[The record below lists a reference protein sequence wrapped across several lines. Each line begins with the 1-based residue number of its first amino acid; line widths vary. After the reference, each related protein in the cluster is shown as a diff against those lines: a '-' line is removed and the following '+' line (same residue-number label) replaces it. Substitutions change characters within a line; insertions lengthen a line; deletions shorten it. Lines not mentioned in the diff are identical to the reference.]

1 MSMTLRKTLV
11 VLLIIVINTCVYAI
25 ESQFEN
31 VDLADNNRVNPKFI
45 NKELLAKI
53 LQKIGKK
60 RESGQ
65 NFLAKSDYLKYNFL
79 TLK

>member
-45 NKELLAKI
+45 NKELLAKNFAKNREKKGKWPKFFG
-53 LQKIGKK
+53 QKRLFEI
-60 RESGQ
+60 
-65 NFLAKSDYLKYNFL
+65 
-79 TLK
+79 